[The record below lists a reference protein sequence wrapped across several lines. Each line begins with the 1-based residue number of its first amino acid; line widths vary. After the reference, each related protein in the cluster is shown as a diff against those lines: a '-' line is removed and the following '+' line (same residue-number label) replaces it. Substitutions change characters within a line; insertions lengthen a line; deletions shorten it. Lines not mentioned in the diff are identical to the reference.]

1 MVRLREQDQQL
12 ARLLGQQGLH
22 CSDFDCLD
30 VTEVQLLVNNDST
43 ERFRSYKKNKQIFNN
58 LEHMDSCHS
67 NFTENNLQKH
77 DENSTIHYK

>member
-1 MVRLREQDQQL
+1 VVRLREQDQQL

-43 ERFRSYKKNKQIFNN
+43 ERFRSSVSIDQSSPLLGGNIGKQ
-58 LEHMDSCHS
+58 H
-67 NFTENNLQKH
+67 ENTVERSL
-77 DENSTIHYK
+77 STQEAYVY